1 MKDNNNG
8 RKPYGSTRRRIVVCA
23 DKTTE
28 RLILEAQDYLESVT
42 GVTPSLSVAIAYLV
56 KNGHQATVAEEQF

>member
-1 MKDNNNG
+1 MTNQKNG

-28 RLILEAQDYLESVT
+28 RLILEAQDHLESIT
-42 GVTPSLSVAIAYLV
+42 GVEPSLSVTISYLV
-56 KNGHQATVAEEQF
+56 KHGHKAAVAEEQF

>member
-1 MKDNNNG
+1 MTDPNNG

-28 RLILEAQDYLESVT
+28 RLILEAQNHLKGIT
-42 GVTPSLSVAIAYLV
+42 GVEPSLSVAISYLV
-56 KNGHQATVAEEQF
+56 KHGHKATVAEENF